1 TWPVSSM
8 PVVLQWL
15 RWLLPSTAGIQGFVA
30 LNQMGASLY
39 EIRHE
44 VSGLLALLLACVAL
58 GWWRWRKLDETVV
71 DLNKAEGT

>member
-1 TWPVSSM
+1 
-8 PVVLQWL
+8 VLQWL

-44 VSGLLALLLACVAL
+44 VAGLLALLLACVAL
-58 GWWRWRKLDETVV
+58 GWWRWR
-71 DLNKAEGT
+71 AEAPAPNLKPG